1 LTVEKD
7 PWLTPHRKAGVSALA
22 LIMLA
27 QMGFA
32 GSSLCGWGSLA
43 GAGLVS
49 LAPSALFLF
58 SRQTYSALVSAVV
71 VLPFMAWANVN
82 ECWGSHTGGGAGM
95 AYVVVFLFGVPAAV
109 FSGVLTLVVSKR
121 LSRQAAS
128 GE

>member
-1 LTVEKD
+1 MTKD
-7 PWLTPHRKAGVSALA
+7 PWLTPHRKAGVFALA
-22 LIMLA
+22 LAMLA

-43 GAGLVS
+43 GAGLIS

-58 SRQTYSALVSAVV
+58 SRQTYSALVSVAV
-71 VLPFMAWANVN
+71 VLPFMAWANVS
-82 ECWGSHTGGGAGM
+82 ECWGPQTGGGAGM

-109 FSGVLTLVVSKR
+109 FSGVLTLVASKR